1 ARRAAPPTASRST
14 STSNRSVTSPASGRT
29 PCSPTAPS
37 SRGTVCSASR
47 TSAPVSSAARPST
60 PPGSTARP
68 LRASPN
74 SEFEGVSPGRSCPSQ
89 RCGWKPHGSSF
100 RGPTERHAHLAGA
113 FAGAYRAVHN
123 GLGEAPLIPPR
134 PEPRD
139 GARDEHRE
147 NDSREYPRVSAPGQ
161 SEPRDPGAGGRWTFI
176 TWPHCAPSDLL
187 GVRFAANVFI
197 ASAILWFLLVRVA
210 DTNPIWAIA
219 SMIAASEPQVREAV
233 RMFRSRII
241 NVLVGCAVGLL
252 FLVVGVSGEWTLP
265 LALAVT
271 VLVSSYVVHI
281 PTMWRQAPITAA
293 LVIAAGLTHH
303 SKLSGIEHGLHKVG
317 EVLLG
322 CLIGLMVS
330 FLMSKLWPM
339 PEAGKS
345 AGG

>member
-1 ARRAAPPTASRST
+1 
-14 STSNRSVTSPASGRT
+14 
-29 PCSPTAPS
+29 
-37 SRGTVCSASR
+37 
-47 TSAPVSSAARPST
+47 
-60 PPGSTARP
+60 
-68 LRASPN
+68 
-74 SEFEGVSPGRSCPSQ
+74 
-89 RCGWKPHGSSF
+89 
-100 RGPTERHAHLAGA
+100 
-113 FAGAYRAVHN
+113 
-123 GLGEAPLIPPR
+123 
-134 PEPRD
+134 
-139 GARDEHRE
+139 
-147 NDSREYPRVSAPGQ
+147 VSAPGQ

-176 TWPHCAPSDLL
+176 TWPHFAPSDLL

-219 SMIAASEPQVREAV
+219 SMIAASEPLVREAV

-252 FLVVGVSGEWTLP
+252 FLVVGGSSEWKLP